1 MNNNWIDITPAS
13 PYADDKPPIGFVYRI
28 TNTLTGKMYIGRK
41 RITKIVMK
49 RVSGKRKR
57 ISVENDWRSYY
68 GSNKMLLEDIAQ
80 YGDHKFSR
88 EIIRWCYSKGELNY
102 HEAKIQFEL
111 DVLLHPD
118 KFYNSWIMVR
128 VNRKHLMLTNQP

>member
-1 MNNNWIDITPAS
+1 MNNWIDTIPES
-13 PYADDKPPIGFVYRI
+13 PYADDTPPIGFVYRI

-49 RVSGKRKR
+49 RVAGKRKR
-57 ISVENDWRSYY
+57 TIVENDWRTYY
-68 GSNKMLLEDIAQ
+68 GSNKMLLQDIAQ
-80 YGDHKFSR
+80 YGAQAFSR

-102 HEAKIQFEL
+102 YEAKYHFQL

-118 KFYNSWIMVR
+118 KFYNQWIMVR
-128 VNRKHLMLTNQP
+128 VHRKHILNNI